1 MEAILMPDIGAFK
14 SLILLIIIAS
24 HYKCATRNA
33 PKSCIGIYSVR
44 CRPAFVAKIGIDAG
58 PVATIGK
65 PLPLSFHMIRPLFAL
80 LLCVAGALMS
90 ATALA
95 QPYPGK
101 PIRLIIPF
109 PPGGATDIIG
119 RTLAQKLSTQLGQTV
134 IVDNKPGAGGTLG
147 STEASKA
154 APDGYT
160 LLLATTS
167 THSIA
172 PSLYKNIA
180 YSADKDFAPISE
192 VATATNVLIVT
203 PNLPAKDVAELV
215 ALARSKPDS
224 LNFASSGNGTIV
236 HLQSE
241 LFKQVA
247 GVRLTHIPYKG
258 TALAIPDLISGQ
270 THLLFDSI
278 VSALPHIKGGKVR
291 ALAVTSARRTPLLP
305 DVPTVIESGLPGYE
319 VSTYFGLF
327 APPGT
332 PRDIVQRLQTE
343 AAAAVQSAD
352 VKERFASQG
361 AEPVGGTP
369 EALSALI
376 RSETAKWKR
385 VIEAG
390 QIRVE

>member
-1 MEAILMPDIGAFK
+1 MIRALFMLLATTA
-14 SLILLIIIAS
+14 SLFAAS
-24 HYKCATRNA
+24 H
-33 PKSCIGIYSVR
+33 
-44 CRPAFVAKIGIDAG
+44 
-58 PVATIGK
+58 
-65 PLPLSFHMIRPLFAL
+65 
-80 LLCVAGALMS
+80 
-90 ATALA
+90 ATA
-95 QPYPGK
+95 QSYPSK

-147 STEASKA
+147 SAEAAKA

-215 ALARSKPDS
+215 LLAKAKPDS
-224 LNFASSGNGTIV
+224 LNYASSGNGTVV

-247 GVRLTHIPYKG
+247 GVQLTHVPYKG
-258 TALAIPDLISGQ
+258 TALAIPDLIGGQ
-270 THLLFDSI
+270 THLMFDSI

-291 ALAVTSARRTPLLP
+291 ALAVTSTKRTALLP
-305 DVPTVIESGLPGYE
+305 DVPTVIESGLPGYD
-319 VSTYFGLF
+319 VNTYFGLF

-332 PRDIVQRLQTE
+332 PRDIVLRLQKE
-343 AAAAVQSAD
+343 AAAAVLSAE
-352 VKERFASQG
+352 VRERFASQG
-361 AEPVGGTP
+361 AEAVGGTP

-376 RSETAKWKR
+376 KSESVKWKR
-385 VIEAG
+385 VIDAG
-390 QIRVE
+390 QIKVD

>member
-1 MEAILMPDIGAFK
+1 MRKSISIL
-14 SLILLIIIAS
+14 S
-24 HYKCATRNA
+24 
-33 PKSCIGIYSVR
+33 
-44 CRPAFVAKIGIDAG
+44 
-58 PVATIGK
+58 
-65 PLPLSFHMIRPLFAL
+65 AL
-80 LLCVAGALMS
+80 LVAVGATLMS
-90 ATALA
+90 AMTVA
-95 QPYPGK
+95 QAWPSK

-147 STEASKA
+147 SNEAAKA

-172 PSLYKNIA
+172 PSLYKNIP
-180 YSADKDFAPISE
+180 YSAEKDFAPISE

-203 PNLPAKDVAELV
+203 PNLPVTTVAELV
-215 ALARSKPDS
+215 ALAKSKPNA

-241 LFKQVA
+241 LFKQLA
-247 GVRLTHIPYKG
+247 GVQLTHVPYKG
-258 TALAIPDLISGQ
+258 TALSIPDLISGQ
-270 THLLFDSI
+270 TQMLFDSL
-278 VSALPHIKGGKVR
+278 VSALPHIKGGKVK
-291 ALAVTSARRTPLLP
+291 ALAVTSAKRTPLLP
-305 DVPTVIESGLPGYE
+305 NVPTVIESGLPGYE
-319 VSTYFGLF
+319 VNTYFGLF

-332 PRDIVQRLQTE
+332 PREIVQRLQRE

-361 AEPVGGTP
+361 AEPVGGSS
-369 EALSALI
+369 EALSAMI
-376 RSETAKWKR
+376 RSETVKWKR
-385 VIEAG
+385 AIEAG
-390 QIRVE
+390 QIKVE

>member
-1 MEAILMPDIGAFK
+1 MNRQFLVLAA
-14 SLILLIIIAS
+14 IAS
-24 HYKCATRNA
+24 
-33 PKSCIGIYSVR
+33 S
-44 CRPAFVAKIGIDAG
+44 
-58 PVATIGK
+58 
-65 PLPLSFHMIRPLFAL
+65 LSFAPQAAF
-80 LLCVAGALMS
+80 
-90 ATALA
+90 A
-95 QPYPGK
+95 QPHAYLSK
-101 PIRLIIPF
+101 PIRLIVPF

-119 RTLAQKLSTQLGQTV
+119 RTLAQKLSVQLGQNV

-147 STEASKA
+147 SAEAAKA

-172 PSLYKNIA
+172 PSLYKNIS
-180 YSADKDFAPISE
+180 YPADKDFTPITE

-203 PNLPAKDVAELV
+203 PNLPAKDVAELI
-215 ALARSKPDS
+215 ALAKKNPDA

-241 LFKQVA
+241 LFKLA
-247 GVRLTHIPYKG
+247 SNTKLTHVPYKG

-270 THLLFDSI
+270 TQVMFDSL
-278 VSALPHIKGGKVR
+278 VSALPHINSGKVR
-291 ALAVTSARRTPLLP
+291 ALAVTSSKRTALLP
-305 DVPTVIESGLPGYE
+305 NVPTVVESGLPDY
-319 VSTYFGLF
+319 VVNTYFGLF

-332 PRDIVQRLQTE
+332 PRDIVQRLHKE
-343 AAAAVQSAD
+343 AVIAVLSAD

-376 RSETAKWKR
+376 KSETVKWKR
-385 VIEAG
+385 VIDAG
-390 QIRVE
+390 QIKLD

>member
-1 MEAILMPDIGAFK
+1 MPIFGAYKPLIKKRFMTDEIYRTKPLRTKMSRCTVLMRNHFK
-14 SLILLIIIAS
+14 PHLI
-24 HYKCATRNA
+24 C
-33 PKSCIGIYSVR
+33 
-44 CRPAFVAKIGIDAG
+44 
-58 PVATIGK
+58 PVALAFIFRGVAVLK
-65 PLPLSFHMIRPLFAL
+65 VLSSVSLVLCTLGAML
-80 LLCVAGALMS
+80 LSPSVA
-90 ATALA
+90 A
-95 QPYPGK
+95 QAYPSK

-147 STEASKA
+147 SNEAAKA

-172 PSLYKNIA
+172 PSLYKNIP
-180 YSADKDFAPISE
+180 YSVEKDFAPISE

-203 PNLPAKDVAELV
+203 PNLPVANVAELV
-215 ALARSKPDS
+215 VLAKSKPDA

-241 LFKQVA
+241 LFKLDA
-247 GVRLTHIPYKG
+247 GVKLTHVPYKG

-270 THLLFDSI
+270 THIMFDSL
-278 VSALPHIKGGKVR
+278 VSALPHIKGGKVK
-291 ALAVTSARRTPLLP
+291 ALAVTSIKRTPLLP
-305 DVPTVIESGLPGYE
+305 NVPTVIESGLPGYE
-319 VSTYFGLF
+319 VNTYFGLF

-332 PRDIVQRLQTE
+332 PREIVQRLQRE
-343 AAAAVQSAD
+343 ASAAVQSAD

-376 RSETAKWKR
+376 RTETAKWKR

-390 QIRVE
+390 QIKVE

>member
-1 MEAILMPDIGAFK
+1 MRK
-14 SLILLIIIAS
+14 SISFLSILLVAIAS
-24 HYKCATRNA
+24 TLV
-33 PKSCIGIYSVR
+33 S
-44 CRPAFVAKIGIDAG
+44 
-58 PVATIGK
+58 T
-65 PLPLSFHMIRPLFAL
+65 LT
-80 LLCVAGALMS
+80 S
-90 ATALA
+90 AQA
-95 QPYPGK
+95 YPSK

-147 STEASKA
+147 SNEAAKA

-172 PSLYKNIA
+172 PSLYKNIP
-180 YSADKDFAPISE
+180 YSVEKDFAPISE

-203 PNLPAKDVAELV
+203 PNLPVSNVAELV
-215 ALARSKPDS
+215 LLAKSKPDA

-241 LFKQVA
+241 LFKLVA
-247 GVRLTHIPYKG
+247 GVQLTHVPYKG

-270 THLLFDSI
+270 TQMLFDSL
-278 VSALPHIKGGKVR
+278 VSALPHIKGGKVK
-291 ALAVTSARRTPLLP
+291 ALAVTSAKRTPLLP
-305 DVPTVIESGLPGYE
+305 NVPTVIESGLPGYE
-319 VSTYFGLF
+319 VNTYFGLF
-327 APPGT
+327 APSGT
-332 PRDIVQRLQTE
+332 PREILQRLQRE
-343 AAAAVQSAD
+343 AAAAVQSPE
-352 VKERFASQG
+352 VKERFAGQG

-376 RSETAKWKR
+376 RAETAKWKR

-390 QIRVE
+390 QIKVD

>member
-1 MEAILMPDIGAFK
+1 MIRALFLLLATTA
-14 SLILLIIIAS
+14 SLFAAS
-24 HYKCATRNA
+24 HAN
-33 PKSCIGIYSVR
+33 
-44 CRPAFVAKIGIDAG
+44 
-58 PVATIGK
+58 
-65 PLPLSFHMIRPLFAL
+65 
-80 LLCVAGALMS
+80 
-90 ATALA
+90 A
-95 QPYPGK
+95 QPYPSK
-101 PIRLIIPF
+101 PIRLIVPF

-119 RTLAQKLSTQLGQTV
+119 RTMAQKLSTQLGQTV

-147 STEASKA
+147 SAEASKA

-215 ALARSKPDS
+215 LLAKAKPDS
-224 LNFASSGNGTIV
+224 LNYASSGNGTVV

-247 GVRLTHIPYKG
+247 GVQLTHVPYKG
-258 TALAIPDLISGQ
+258 TALAIPDLIGGQ
-270 THLLFDSI
+270 THLMFDSI
-278 VSALPHIKGGKVR
+278 VSALPHIKGAKVR
-291 ALAVTSARRTPLLP
+291 ALAVTSTKRTALLP
-305 DVPTVIESGLPGYE
+305 DVPTVIESGLPGYD
-319 VSTYFGLF
+319 VNTYFGLF

-332 PRDIVQRLQTE
+332 PRDIVLRLQKE
-343 AAAAVQSAD
+343 AAAAVLSAE
-352 VKERFASQG
+352 VRERFASQG
-361 AEPVGGTP
+361 AEAVGGTP

-376 RSETAKWKR
+376 KSESVKWKR
-385 VIEAG
+385 VIDAG
-390 QIRVE
+390 QIKVD